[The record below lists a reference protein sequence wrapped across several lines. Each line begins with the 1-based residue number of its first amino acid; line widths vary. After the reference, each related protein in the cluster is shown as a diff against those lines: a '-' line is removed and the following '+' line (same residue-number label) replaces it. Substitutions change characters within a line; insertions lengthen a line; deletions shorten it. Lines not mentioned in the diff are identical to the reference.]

1 MHKSLSLVVAMMLF
15 AAVGIA
21 STPPASSA
29 LPSWS
34 IVPSASPGMGPPNGK
49 FKHDSQGDGGP
60 RDDQYR

>member
-1 MHKSLSLVVAMMLF
+1 
-15 AAVGIA
+15 
-21 STPPASSA
+21 